1 MAGKKVVKDG
11 EIVDAD
17 DDVTDVTDDDI
28 IDDDVTDDDPSDDD
42 DDVTD
47 DDDPSD
53 DDDDPKKKV
62 VKEPWMADEDDSQ
75 SSDVPVSTHIKMK
88 QKLKGRISQKDEELE
103 RLRQENLQLKAGT
116 ALPPVKKAGLPK
128 RPHENDFDTLV
139 EYEEALGEYDQKM
152 VDIRLENANR
162 RTQLQQAQQQA
173 RVKLEEA
180 VDGHY
185 SRAAKLIQDNGIDTE
200 VYKQTDLIVREAI
213 ENLMPGRGDIT
224 TDQMISVIGEGSEKV
239 MYYLGRNKNAL
250 NELRTLLVDD
260 PTGLKATI
268 FLGQQRERLVNRKQR
283 ASNAPAPSRRVRGDK
298 APTSAKANSLLK
310 KRKAALNSG
319 NLQRAYDIKKQAKE
333 KGIDVSDW

>member
-1 MAGKKVVKDG
+1 MAGEKVVKDG
-11 EIVDAD
+11 EIVDTD
-17 DDVTDVTDDDI
+17 DDVTDITDDDI

-42 DDVTD
+42 VT

-53 DDDDPKKKV
+53 DDDPNKKV

-75 SSDVPVSTHIKMK
+75 PSDVPVSTHIKMK

-116 ALPPVKKAGLPK
+116 APLPVKKAGLPK

-139 EYEEALGEYDQKM
+139 EYEEALGEYEQKM
-152 VDIRLENANR
+152 VDIRLENATR

-173 RVKLEEA
+173 KTKLDKA

-213 ENLMPGRGDIT
+213 ETLMPGRGDIT

-239 MYYLGRNKNAL
+239 LYYLGRNKNAL

-268 FLGQQRERLVNRKQR
+268 FLGQQRERLVNQKRR
-283 ASNAPAPSRRVRGDK
+283 ASGAPSPGRKVRGDK
-298 APTSAKANSLLK
+298 MPTSAKANSLLK
-310 KRKAALNSG
+310 KRKAALKAG
-319 NLQRAYDIKKQAKE
+319 NIQRAYDIKKQAKE
-333 KGIDVSDW
+333 KGVDVSDW